1 MCVIFAKEIARVF
14 LVVLRGSFLLQKA
27 VVSKCEHA
35 GSLLSQPLTVVGN
48 QDLPSR
54 QWLMYCS
61 ENNSVLGKPKG
72 FKLLFVVIN
81 LKTQV
86 SLKLLIKKKHKRAKD
101 IFPSDC
107 CPYQDPKKWDPVC
120 SEFLSA
126 LAEAGEYVII
136 IRLFWG
142 NSISPAKI
150 PSWTQDKV
158 GQCRLISAKPFGLQQ
173 NSIFDK
179 KGFFEKHFLV
189 SGAFALC
196 PNVHGAK
203 CCSSVQTFCVFQ
215 RSEKSV

>member
-86 SLKLLIKKKHKRAKD
+86 SLKLLIKKNTRE
-101 IFPSDC
+101 
-107 CPYQDPKKWDPVC
+107 PKTFSQVIVVLTRIPR
-120 SEFLSA
+120 SGILSA
-126 LAEAGEYVII
+126 L
-136 IRLFWG
+136 
-142 NSISPAKI
+142 
-150 PSWTQDKV
+150 
-158 GQCRLISAKPFGLQQ
+158 
-173 NSIFDK
+173 
-179 KGFFEKHFLV
+179 
-189 SGAFALC
+189 
-196 PNVHGAK
+196 
-203 CCSSVQTFCVFQ
+203 SSCLLWLRQEST
-215 RSEKSV
+215 